1 MPQVTLA
8 RAGQISDPIEVGPGT
23 RIVSTNGYVQW
34 TVGTLTDVRNGIAVW
49 QTWPSGAAAGTQ
61 DTLRRV
67 VIRGVATGAMVLTWD
82 ESRQD
87 EGPDG
92 AYWQEQVPAFAFDGF
107 GNKSLDAI
115 VQHRTG
121 TKAQITAIVDAPVGE
136 VAAPTDQNI
145 LMVRREG
152 SWVDIGASAG
162 AGLLL
167 DAGTTPGAVI
177 LNVPDSSSWV
187 HIKITPGVVQDIDA
201 VLPAAPALGR
211 TIVLTVDGYLPTSKT
226 VAIKFLGSTLTTF
239 TPAERVTLTYMAA
252 EWDGDSSPVS
262 YMWSVNREQVAFWGD
277 PNVFGALS
285 LSDISSS
292 AVAGGVAKQGTAF
305 ASGFNALA
313 NGQNSVAVGSGARSG
328 PVDPYSGSGGY
339 GAVALGSTVS
349 GAGTAVGAIVSA
361 FDYSMA
367 IGTPNTE
374 NARASYYKIG
384 RDHARADFALW
395 RNTALSANAELSLN
409 GANPT
414 NSAAGGPRF
423 LFVRVG
429 LYVLDMVCTARVIG
443 TSKAYLLS
451 KRVLVLNDA
460 TAGALLVGSQALG
473 TAINSG
479 LATNIT
485 TDPFIVTVDAA
496 TKTLRVNFTPNAFS
510 DGNMTVQAGVSAFMA
525 IAA

>member
-1 MPQVTLA
+1 
-8 RAGQISDPIEVGPGT
+8 
-23 RIVSTNGYVQW
+23 
-34 TVGTLTDVRNGIAVW
+34 
-49 QTWPSGAAAGTQ
+49 
-61 DTLRRV
+61 
-67 VIRGVATGAMVLTWD
+67 
-82 ESRQD
+82 
-87 EGPDG
+87 
-92 AYWQEQVPAFAFDGF
+92 
-107 GNKSLDAI
+107 
-115 VQHRTG
+115 
-121 TKAQITAIVDAPVGE
+121 
-136 VAAPTDQNI
+136 
-145 LMVRREG
+145 
-152 SWVDIGASAG
+152 
-162 AGLLL
+162 
-167 DAGTTPGAVI
+167 
-177 LNVPDSSSWV
+177 
-187 HIKITPGVVQDIDA
+187 
-201 VLPAAPALGR
+201 
-211 TIVLTVDGYLPTSKT
+211 
-226 VAIKFLGSTLTTF
+226 
-239 TPAERVTLTYMAA
+239 
-252 EWDGDSSPVS
+252 
-262 YMWSVNREQVAFWGD
+262 
-277 PNVFGALS
+277 
-285 LSDISSS
+285 
-292 AVAGGVAKQGTAF
+292 
-305 ASGFNALA
+305 
-313 NGQNSVAVGSGARSG
+313 
-328 PVDPYSGSGGY
+328 
-339 GAVALGSTVS
+339 
-349 GAGTAVGAIVSA
+349 
-361 FDYSMA
+361 MA